1 MRSDDPPGTT
11 ETGHGFDPVTKLI
24 EVQQSLNR
32 RSPSM
37 SWSIADVI
45 QGAAAWCVDE
55 MTSET
60 NKDAAPSLLQQI
72 TFGRKDACHEDDAA
86 CIAQKC
92 PETNCDSLPKLHV
105 TGDVKAHEP
114 HDRRLDLEATAK
126 ALRADLFNVS
136 LGSFTEADIV
146 ALLGAHTVG
155 MTRNQF
161 GHNDGPWT
169 NTPFVFNNDYF
180 LELKQ
185 VNERKDVFTRK
196 FDNFTVHTYVPH
208 PFSTDFQNWWQSG
221 EGGTAEFP
229 VYGFQPGVSS
239 TRKLFRTSRNKLML
253 DVDMALEHDRHFQEH
268 VLLFARDEQ
277 AFLNCFQTAFLKMSE
292 IGRHC
297 Q

>member
-1 MRSDDPPGTT
+1 MLNDDPLGTSD
-11 ETGHGFDPVTKLI
+11 TGEGFDPVTKLI
-24 EVQQSLNR
+24 EVQQSLNQ
-32 RSPSM
+32 RSSSM

-72 TFGRKDACHEDDAA
+72 TFGRKDACHDDDAA

-92 PETNCDSLPKLHV
+92 PETNCDSLPKIQV
-105 TGDVKAHEP
+105 KGDVKAHEP

-136 LGSFTEADIV
+136 FGSFTDADIV

-161 GHNDGPWT
+161 SQNDGPWT
-169 NTPFVFNNDYF
+169 NNPFVFNNEYF
-180 LELKQ
+180 LELAQ
-185 VNERKDVFTRK
+185 VKVQKSITSK
-196 FDNFTVHTYVPH
+196 YIPH
-208 PFSTDFQNWWQSG
+208 PFSKDFFSTWWQSVERNKRDEIPVNRP
-221 EGGTAEFP
+221 EGLIR
-229 VYGFQPGVSS
+229 
-239 TRKLFRTSRNKLML
+239 TRRHKLML
-253 DVDMALEHDRHFQEH
+253 DVDMALEHDKRFQEH